1 MTPLPTLASLLL
13 VVSGLGTAF
22 ASPPDASG
30 PGLELLRP
38 IEIPANSATAR
49 LQYGHL
55 VARNG
60 VQEQDAFCV
69 FELDTVAEQAQRVE
83 PEHFQITRVSR
94 SVETFA
100 GMPVGVIAAFWM
112 DDEQPSQ
119 IYYKTTFKLHS
130 ERQPTVRN
138 LSCMSNQM
146 MPGTYLAMRHLTL
159 AEIRAALG
167 GYFRLDLAAGSS
179 F

>member
-1 MTPLPTLASLLL
+1 MSPLRLLAALLSLTSLLGYANPT
-13 VVSGLGTAF
+13 VAAEAT
-22 ASPPDASG
+22 G
-30 PGLELLRP
+30 PNLELLRT

-49 LQYGHL
+49 LQYGRL

-69 FELDTVAEQAQRVE
+69 FELDTVAELTQRVV
-83 PEHFQITRVSR
+83 PERFQVTRVSR

-100 GMPVGVIAAFWM
+100 GMPAGMFATVFWM

-119 IYYKTTFKLHS
+119 IYYKTTFKLRSAH
-130 ERQPTVRN
+130 QPTVRS
-138 LSCMSNQM
+138 LACMSNQM
-146 MPGTYLAMRHLTL
+146 MPGTYLNMRHLTL

-167 GYFRLDLAAGSS
+167 GYFRLDPTD